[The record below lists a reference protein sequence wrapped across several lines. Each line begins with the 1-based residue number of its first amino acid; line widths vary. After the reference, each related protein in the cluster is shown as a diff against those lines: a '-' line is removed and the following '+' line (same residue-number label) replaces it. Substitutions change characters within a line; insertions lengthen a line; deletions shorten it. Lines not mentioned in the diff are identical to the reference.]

1 MTTEQRIQVL
11 NNKGFVLADNA
22 YHPLFPHPAIQR
34 TTWIK
39 HRYEP
44 LTHPSTHLPS
54 IHSGCSY
61 NIPPMYYF
69 LLLNDIGNRLWDAS
83 TFTCYL
89 PDENMR
95 QNGYRDTSLPISCP
109 AAPMPTLYLPG
120 VRASHG
126 DKHLIRFLMRAGPSL
141 QSSSQWEQGMVSAIL
156 PHKPSFPKSC
166 S

>member
-1 MTTEQRIQVL
+1 MHITHSFHTLPSRGLPGSNIDMNHSL
-11 NNKGFVLADNA
+11 I
-22 YHPLFPHPAIQR
+22 HPLTCHPFIQAVV
-34 TTWIK
+34 TTS
-39 HRYEP
+39 
-44 LTHPSTHLPS
+44 LLCTT
-54 IHSGCSY
+54 
-61 NIPPMYYF
+61 F